1 MANSAVS
8 VEASKFRLANNG
20 AKATAVEKKQIHNEV
35 SIAKDQ
41 VLKQSFTKKLSKD
54 RKAVTQ
60 QVRRMASATRAAQS
74 TTDADTV
81 HIQAAYF
88 SIEQYPGEWYIG
100 VMNQEETYQV
110 YFDYF
115 SETMT
120 GSFTTEDFYMTYSKV
135 YDFTGDGVAV
145 NFNAVELTITET
157 TVSSTLTRVNL
168 DAVID
173 GSDGKVYVVTGFYE
187 TITPKKTVELV
198 VTENTVL
205 QDGEGSFAIEGQT
218 TYEGELVTVS
228 ALIASEDVLG
238 EFSASDFYS
247 VGSFVGFGPV
257 DEMNIILQRKEANPL
272 SAVEAVTSP
281 EIIKAMSEEV
291 KQVKVSGEICKYI
304 VQLVSA
310 TRQSKSIS
318 LGASPRATL
327 ALMKLAQAYAYLDGR
342 DYVIA
347 EDIGALFTYVI
358 SHRIVLSQEARLN
371 RKTAAEAVSEVFRS
385 VEVPYR
391 TGR

>member
-1 MANSAVS
+1 MTNVLLADEINRASPKTQSALL
-8 VEASKFRLANNG
+8 EAME
-20 AKATAVEKKQIHNEV
+20 EKKVTVDGETYV
-35 SIAKDQ
+35 LPDPFMVIATQNPSGYVGTYPLPEAQLDRFA
-41 VLKQSFTKKLSKD
+41 LKLS
-54 RKAVTQ
+54 
-60 QVRRMASATRAAQS
+60 MG
-74 TTDADTV
+74 
-81 HIQAAYF
+81 
-88 SIEQYPGEWYIG
+88 YP
-100 VMNQEETYQV
+100 
-110 YFDYF
+110 
-115 SETMT
+115 
-120 GSFTTEDFYMTYSKV
+120 TE
-135 YDFTGDGVAV
+135 
-145 NFNAVELTITET
+145 VE
-157 TVSSTLTRVNL
+157 
-168 DAVID
+168 
-173 GSDGKVYVVTGFYE
+173 
-187 TITPKKTVELV
+187 
-198 VTENTVL
+198 
-205 QDGEGSFAIEGQT
+205 
-218 TYEGELVTVS
+218 
-228 ALIASEDVLG
+228 
-238 EFSASDFYS
+238 
-247 VGSFVGFGPV
+247 
-257 DEMNIILQRKEANPL
+257 EMNIILQRKEANPL